1 MRIVFLITPNIPL
14 TFLFFFLL
22 LLPTILNS
30 AGLVSLVPKDRL
42 LLSGDVIS

>member
-1 MRIVFLITPNIPL
+1 MRIVFLITPNISG
-14 TFLFFFLL
+14 FFFFLL